1 MTKIPLRLSNEDVM
15 HIEKIDKVSHKKTA
29 GLGTNQSGG
38 ERKREARSNP
48 LTA

>member
-1 MTKIPLRLSNEDVM
+1 M